1 MKASLALMWLCMFP
15 LQATAL
21 FSTWVAKKDTYKYK
35 PSPCGTGED
44 ELHTGERPG
53 QRDTLG
59 DYRKCGELK
68 DLAEIMDRKR
78 WDIWNE

>member
-1 MKASLALMWLCMFP
+1 MYVSITGYCFIFYL
-15 LQATAL
+15 
-21 FSTWVAKKDTYKYK
+21 SSKKKTHKYK

-78 WDIWNE
+78 